1 MHQRLRTSAA
11 VAGDS
16 EHVNVEP
23 NADENDEVEEEEEDD
38 DERTAVAAAGC
49 VQLDEE
55 SEEQYEILFKMD
67 DDTELEVMDEVHDS
81 NEEYLADE

>member
-16 EHVNVEP
+16 DHVTVER
-23 NADENDEVEEEEEDD
+23 NAVENDEGEEDD
-38 DERTAVAAAGC
+38 DERTAVAAAAGC

-55 SEEQYEILFKMD
+55 SEEQFEILFQMD
-67 DDTELEVMDEVHDS
+67 DDTELDVMDEVHDS